1 MIKKK
6 IIAIDGPSGAG
17 KSTVARFLAERLG
30 YIYIDTGAMY
40 RAIGWKAK
48 KEEIPIKEESLKS
61 LCSTTDI
68 RLERVSGEMK
78 VFADGKDVTGEIRTP
93 EMGLMAS
100 SVSSFQ
106 CVRERLLE
114 LQRGMGRNGGVVMEG
129 RDIGTVVFP
138 DADIKFFLDAKIEE
152 RGKRRHLELLSKGI
166 KDDLI
171 SITDDIKKRDEADS
185 TRNLAPLKMAEDS
198 IYIDTTNITI
208 REVVA
213 TMLKE
218 ISRDYET

>member
-1 MIKKK
+1 MPKRK

-17 KSTVARFLAERLG
+17 KSTVAKALAERLG

-48 KEEIPIKEESLKS
+48 KEGIPINEESLKN

-68 RLERVSGEMK
+68 RLERVYGEMK
-78 VFADGKDVTGEIRTP
+78 VFVDGKDVTEEIRTP
-93 EMGLMAS
+93 EMGMMAS
-100 SVSSFQ
+100 VVSSFQ
-106 CVRERLLE
+106 SVRERLLE
-114 LQRGMGRNGGVVMEG
+114 LQRGIGRNGGIVMEG

-152 RGKRRHLELLSKGI
+152 RGKRRHL
-166 KDDLI
+166 DLI
-171 SITDDIKKRDEADS
+171 SRGIEADIMGVTDEIRKRDEADS
-185 TRNLAPLKMAEDS
+185 TRELAPLKMAEDS
-198 IYIDTTNITI
+198 LYIDSTDMTI
-208 REVVA
+208 LEVLE

-218 ISRDYET
+218 IEKDDS

>member
-1 MIKKK
+1 MVKKK

-17 KSTVARFLAERLG
+17 KSTTAMALAERLG

-48 KEEIPIKEESLKS
+48 KEEIPLTEESLKN
-61 LCSTTDI
+61 LCATTDI
-68 RLERVSGEMK
+68 KLKRISDKIKIFV
-78 VFADGKDVTGEIRTP
+78 DGKDATEEIRTP
-93 EMGLMAS
+93 EMGMIAS
-100 SVSSFQ
+100 SVSAFP

-114 LQRGMGRNGGVVMEG
+114 LQREMGRNGGIVMEG

-152 RGKRRHLELLSKGI
+152 RGKRRYLDLQSKGI
-166 KDDLI
+166 VVNLV
-171 SITDDIKKRDEADS
+171 SITDEIRKRDEADS
-185 TRNLAPLKMAEDS
+185 TRALAPLKRAEDS
-198 IYIDTTNITI
+198 LYIDSTDMTVQ
-208 REVVA
+208 EVIA

-218 ISRDYET
+218 IMKVCDP